1 MSNNKINKIVK
12 DLQSNNEKTII
23 LALMYITRLQIDE
36 YYEEENFNKLKTL
49 INQFHTSTNPDISYL
64 SGKAKN
70 FLANYIVS
78 RDKTNSSTVRD
89 ISSKNLKK
97 SAKLKVDH
105 TNSSHI
111 ANSIKPDPALVTLQN
126 YSSYLNHT
134 DDRCRAKA
142 VEICAK
148 SFPQDQLDK
157 ILTPMLG
164 DQNNRVRANVIVAL
178 KETNPI
184 ILNQSLQEMLSSPRI
199 SMRESA
205 IWAISKL
212 YSNELYRSLLMKAL
226 HDPYRDIRLRAI
238 QALRAYHCNDVIVQ
252 MKRLS
257 TDSDSSVSEK
267 AMETLQYF
275 KKYKAT
281 MLDTSTSVRGQF
293 INPKNSESFITLNDD
308 TKDSII
314 IKDRFLDLPES
325 SKTFK
330 VSKPPSKH
338 LNVNDPCTDS
348 VGTKEIAK
356 KIDLHQKLQ
365 SLNVEEFFN
374 AIKLTDHNQSEI
386 DWKEL
391 SSPTSDVISWIPEE
405 YQPDKYKL
413 NVSSEK
419 QVQVSL
425 ARKARNIRNKISELL
440 MEVGY
445 LQLNQQNKSNTR
457 CEHLNSIRG
466 KIVNISQKI
475 RKVKNDKNLKSHQ
488 KKNLI
493 QQLQQN
499 SKEALIQLGRASIKE
514 HHRNEYKC
522 SDLDRYQRKLKQL
535 INHLTKI
542 NHR

>member
-1 MSNNKINKIVK
+1 MSTNKINKIVK

-36 YYEEENFNKLKTL
+36 DYKEENFNKLKTL

-70 FLANYIVS
+70 FLANHIVS
-78 RDKTNSSTVRD
+78 RNKANSSTVKD
-89 ISSKNLKK
+89 ISSKDSKK
-97 SAKLKVDH
+97 SSTLK
-105 TNSSHI
+105 
-111 ANSIKPDPALVTLQN
+111 ADPELITLQN
-126 YSSYLNHT
+126 YPSYLHHT

-184 ILNQSLQEMLSSPRI
+184 VLNQSLQEMLSSSRI

-226 HDPYRDIRLRAI
+226 HDPYRDIRVRAI
-238 QALRAYHCNDVIVQ
+238 EALKSYHCKDVVIQ

-281 MLDTSTSVRGQF
+281 AFDTSTSIKDQF
-293 INPKNSESFITLNDD
+293 TNPKNSETFITLNDD
-308 TKDSII
+308 TQDSII
-314 IKDRFLDLPES
+314 IKDRFLDLSES
-325 SKTFK
+325 SETLKIQEPQ
-330 VSKPPSKH
+330 SRQ
-338 LNVNDPCTDS
+338 LNFSESGTDS
-348 VGTKEIAK
+348 VGSKEIAK

-374 AIKLTDHNQSEI
+374 TIKLTDHNRTDHQSEI

-391 SSPTSDVISWIPEE
+391 SSPTSDVLSWIPEE
-405 YQPDKYKL
+405 YQPDKYKP
-413 NVSSEK
+413 NISSGK
-419 QVQVSL
+419 QVQVTL
-425 ARKARNIRNKISELL
+425 VREARSIRKKISELL

-445 LQLNQQNKSNTR
+445 LQLNQQNRSNTPS
-457 CEHLNSIRG
+457 EHLNTIRG
-466 KIVNISQKI
+466 KIINISQKI
-475 RKVKNDKNLKSHQ
+475 RKVENNTDLKSHQ
-488 KKNLI
+488 KKTMI

-499 SKEALIQLGRASIKE
+499 SKEALIHLGRASIKE
-514 HHRNEYKC
+514 HNRNEYKC
-522 SDLDRYQRKLKQL
+522 SDLNRYQRKLKQL
-535 INHLTKI
+535 INHLAKI
-542 NHR
+542 NH